1 MSSLILPHKT
11 PSVGSIT
18 KKIMA
23 INPELSADQM
33 IAIVKQSLYTQGGS
47 ENQFGN
53 AEVID
58 ETKAIALAKAT
69 LTQH

>member
-1 MSSLILPHKT
+1 
-11 PSVGSIT
+11 
-18 KKIMA
+18 
-23 INPELSADQM
+23 M